1 MNENMKVQD
10 SECLNK
16 RVWKQFQN
24 GLEFNQ
30 RIDLADTVKV
40 NENFFIGKQWE
51 GVQANG
57 LPTPTSNMLK
67 QIVLHQVANVTSDNL
82 TMRAIPLKASASSK
96 DLDLKTEI
104 VSDEF
109 EALFERNRLVT
120 LIREKMRNAA
130 VDGDGCLYT
139 YWDADV
145 DMGDGVKG
153 DIRTEVIENTR
164 VLFGNPND
172 RRPQKQPYIIIWKRR
187 PVKEVKAYAKE
198 NGADDDA
205 VACIKP
211 DTDENN
217 SLMDSYSE
225 SNCTLLLRLRKDRKT
240 GTIWACECTRDA
252 VVREE
257 WDLGIRLY
265 PITWLNWD
273 YVQDSYHG
281 QALITGLIPNQQF
294 VNKALAMSMM
304 SLMMSAFPKII
315 YDRTRVTKWT
325 NQVGAQIGVN
335 GGVDGIAKVLEP
347 AQISP
352 QVFQYIESV
361 VEMTQSLT
369 GATAAALGNTRPDN
383 TSAIIALQKAAS
395 IPAEITKQ
403 NLYQSIEDLGR
414 IYIEFMAEYYGRR
427 EVNVAVEKAGALI
440 EPEIA
445 EFAGMS
451 QDDAIPTV
459 FDFKELK
466 STPMRLRLD
475 VGASS
480 YWSEIASMQTL
491 ENLMQNQLIDV
502 VDFLERVPDG
512 YIAKRQELLQKYK
525 AIQNAQMA
533 PPMPE
538 DGGGDEIPLAEEEPP
553 IPTGGG
559 YSALQ
564 RKINQEGIA

>member
-1 MNENMKVQD
+1 MDKNAP
-10 SECLNK
+10 LNK
-16 RVWKQFQN
+16 TVWKQFQK
-24 GLEFNQ
+24 GLDFNNKVE
-30 RIDLADTVKV
+30 LADTVKV

-67 QIVLHQVANVTSDNL
+67 QIVLHQVANVTSDNI
-82 TMRAIPLKASASSK
+82 TMRAIPLKASANNK
-96 DLDLKTEI
+96 KLTLITEI
-104 VSDEF
+104 VSNEF

-120 LIREKMRNAA
+120 LLREKMRNAA

-139 YWDADV
+139 YWDADI
-145 DMGDGVKG
+145 DMGDGIKG
-153 DIRTEVIENTR
+153 DIVTEVVENTR

-172 RRPQKQPYIIIWKRR
+172 RRAQKQPYIIIWKRR
-187 PVKEVKAYAKE
+187 PVHEVKEYARDNHASE
-198 NGADDDA
+198 ETIEL
-205 VACIKP
+205 IKP
-211 DTDENN
+211 DKDENN
-217 SLMDSYSE
+217 SLMDSYSDD
-225 SNCTLLLRLRKDRKT
+225 NCTLLLRLRKDRET
-240 GTIWACECTRDA
+240 GTIWACECTQNA
-252 VVREE
+252 IVREE

-265 PITWLNWD
+265 PVTWLNWD
-273 YVQDSYHG
+273 YIQDSYHG

-304 SLMMSAFPKII
+304 SLMMSAFPKIV
-315 YDRTRVTKWT
+315 YDKTRISKWT
-325 NQVGAQIGVN
+325 NQVGAQIAVN
-335 GGVDGIAKVLEP
+335 GSVDGIAKVLEP

-403 NLYQSIEDLGR
+403 NLYQSIEDLGH
-414 IYIEFMAEYYGRR
+414 IYIEFMAEYYGKRKID
-427 EVNVAVEKAGALI
+427 VAADKAGEIIDI
-440 EPEIA
+440 ETI
-445 EFAGMS
+445 EFADMPA
-451 QDDAIPTV
+451 DADITV
-459 FDFKELK
+459 EFNFEELRD
-466 STPMRLRLD
+466 TPMRLKLD

-491 ENLMQNQLIDV
+491 EGLIQNNLIDV

-525 AIQNAQMA
+525 ARQAMLQA
-533 PPMPE
+533 TPPTPE
-538 DGGGDEIPLAEEEPP
+538 DVPTEGGEVTPNEPP

-564 RKINQEGIA
+564 RKINQEGI

>member
-1 MNENMKVQD
+1 MAETMT
-10 SECLNK
+10 LNAK
-16 RVWKQFQN
+16 VWKQFSK
-24 GLEFNQ
+24 GLDFNNQ
-30 RIDLADTVKV
+30 INLADTVKV

-67 QIVLHQVANVTSDNL
+67 QIVLHQVANVTSDNI
-82 TMRAIPLKASASSK
+82 TMRAVPLSVLSDKARME
-96 DLDLKTEI
+96 LITEI
-104 VSDEF
+104 VSREF

-120 LIREKMRNAA
+120 QIREMMRNAA

-139 YWDADV
+139 YWDSEI
-145 DMGDGVKG
+145 DMGGGIKG
-153 DIRTEVIENTR
+153 DICTEVIENTR
-164 VLFGNPND
+164 VIFGNPND
-172 RRPQKQPYIIIWKRR
+172 RRVQKQPYIIIWKRR
-187 PVKEVKAYAKE
+187 PVAEVKEYAKE
-198 NGADDDA
+198 NGASGGA
-205 VACIKP
+205 IANIKP
-211 DTDENN
+211 DKDDNN
-217 SLMDSYSE
+217 SLMDSYVDD
-225 SNCTLLLRLRKDRKT
+225 NCTLLLRLRKDKRT
-240 GTIWACECTRDA
+240 GTVWACECTQSA
-252 VVREE
+252 IVRAE

-265 PITWLNWD
+265 PLTWLNWD

-304 SLMMSAFPKII
+304 SMMMSAFPKIVF
-315 YDRTRVTKWT
+315 DRTRVTKWT

-335 GGVDGIAKVLEP
+335 GSVDGIAKVIEP

-352 QVFQYIESV
+352 QIFQFIESV

-414 IYIEFMAEYYGRR
+414 IYIEFMAEYYGTRKVDVR
-427 EVNVAVEKAGALI
+427 ADKAQYIVDTATLDFAEVN
-440 EPEIA
+440 P
-445 EFAGMS
+445 
-451 QDDAIPTV
+451 DDDITV
-459 FDFKELK
+459 DFDFGQLAE
-466 STPMRLRLD
+466 TPMRLRLD

-491 ENLMQNQLIDV
+491 ENLIQNGMIDV

-525 AIQNAQMA
+525 SRMAAMEAAQA
-533 PPMPE
+533 PAE
-538 DGGGDEIPLAEEEPP
+538 TENIVIPEEEPP

-564 RKINQEGIA
+564 RKINEQGIV